1 MPELIEFFVIQPLL
15 FPILLRRDH
24 DNHAVLFGKI
34 NDFVRVI
41 SAICKKLFGR
51 YVFNQS
57 NSFLAISSGTR
68 CDKYSDRHTK
78 RIHGKVKLGV
88 EPPFVRAI
96 SWFPPF
102 APDA

>member
-1 MPELIEFFVIQPLL
+1 MPELVELFVIRPLL
-15 FPILLRRDH
+15 FPIFLRRDH
-24 DNHAVLFGKI
+24 DNHVVLLGKI

-41 SAICKKLFGR
+41 PAIRKKVFGR

-57 NSFLAISSGTR
+57 NSFLAISSGTL
-68 CDKYSDRHTK
+68 CDKNSDRHTK